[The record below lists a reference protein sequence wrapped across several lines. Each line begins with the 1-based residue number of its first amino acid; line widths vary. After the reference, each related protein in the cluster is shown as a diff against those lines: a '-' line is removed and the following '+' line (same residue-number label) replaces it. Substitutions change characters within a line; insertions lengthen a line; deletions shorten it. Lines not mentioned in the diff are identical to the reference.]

1 MSDIDENNSSCTPH
15 TIAILVENK
24 FGVLA
29 KVSSLFSARGY
40 NIESLS
46 VGTTQ
51 DPSVSRITIVTS
63 GDSRIVEQIRKQLGK
78 LIDTIKVTEMKYRES
93 IQREMVL
100 MKVFSS
106 HETRGE
112 ILQIAEIFHCK
123 ILQITPNEIILE
135 TTGDEEKINN
145 LIELL
150 QPYRIS
156 EISRTGKTAI
166 SKGSIILKN
175 IKN

>member
-1 MSDIDENNSSCTPH
+1 MSDIDENNSSSTPH

-100 MKVFSS
+100 MLS
-106 HETRGE
+106 
-112 ILQIAEIFHCK
+112 
-123 ILQITPNEIILE
+123 
-135 TTGDEEKINN
+135 
-145 LIELL
+145 LIH
-150 QPYRIS
+150 I
-156 EISRTGKTAI
+156 
-166 SKGSIILKN
+166 
-175 IKN
+175 

>member
-1 MSDIDENNSSCTPH
+1 MSISDESSYLDTPH
-15 TIAILVENK
+15 TIAVLVENK

-29 KVSSLFSARGY
+29 KVASLFSARGY

-63 GDSRIVEQIRKQLGK
+63 GDTNIVEQIRKQLGK
-78 LIDTIKVTEMKYRES
+78 LIDTIKVTEMKYGES

-100 MKVFSS
+100 MKISS
-106 HETRGE
+106 SSETRGE

-123 ILQITPNEIILE
+123 VLQITPSEIILE
-135 TTGDEEKINN
+135 TTGDEEKIDN

-150 QPYRIS
+150 QPYKIS

>member
-1 MSDIDENNSSCTPH
+1 MSISDESSSLDTPH
-15 TIAILVENK
+15 TIAVLVENK

-29 KVSSLFSARGY
+29 KVASLFSARGY

-63 GDSRIVEQIRKQLGK
+63 GDTNIVEQIRKKLGK
-78 LIDTIKVTEMKYRES
+78 LIDTIKVTEMKYGES

-100 MKVFSS
+100 MKISS
-106 HETRGE
+106 SSETRGE

-123 ILQITPNEIILE
+123 VLQITPSEIILE
-135 TTGDEEKINN
+135 TTGDEEKIDN

-150 QPYRIS
+150 QPYKIS

>member
-1 MSDIDENNSSCTPH
+1 MSIPEENNSLDTPH
-15 TIAILVENK
+15 TIAVLVENK

-29 KVSSLFSARGY
+29 KVASLFSARGY

-51 DPSVSRITIVTS
+51 DPSVSRITIITS

-78 LIDTIKVTEMKYRES
+78 LIDTIKVTEMKYGES
-93 IQREMVL
+93 IQREMIL
-100 MKVFSS
+100 MKVSSS

-112 ILQIAEIFHCK
+112 ILQIADIFHCK
-123 ILQITPNEIILE
+123 VLQITRSVMILE
-135 TTGDEEKINN
+135 TTGDEEKISN

-150 QPYRIS
+150 QPYKIS

-175 IKN
+175 VKN

>member
-1 MSDIDENNSSCTPH
+1 MSIPEENNSLDTPH
-15 TIAILVENK
+15 TIAVLVENK

-29 KVSSLFSARGY
+29 KVASLFSARGY

-51 DPSVSRITIVTS
+51 DPSVSRITIITS

-78 LIDTIKVTEMKYRES
+78 LIDTIKVTEMKYGES
-93 IQREMVL
+93 IQREMIL
-100 MKVFSS
+100 MKVSSS

-112 ILQIAEIFHCK
+112 ILQIADIFHCK
-123 ILQITPNEIILE
+123 VLQITPSEMILE
-135 TTGDEEKINN
+135 TTGDEEKISN

-150 QPYRIS
+150 QPYKIS

-175 IKN
+175 VKN

>member
-1 MSDIDENNSSCTPH
+1 MSDIDENNSSSTPH

-100 MKVFSS
+100 MKVLSS
-106 HETRGE
+106 HQTRGE
-112 ILQIAEIFHCK
+112 ILQIADIFHCK

>member
-1 MSDIDENNSSCTPH
+1 MSAPEDNNSSDTPH

-29 KVSSLFSARGY
+29 KVASLFSARGY

-51 DPSVSRITIVTS
+51 DPSISRITIVTS
-63 GDSRIVEQIRKQLGK
+63 GDSKIVEQIRKQLGK
-78 LIDTIKVTEMKYRES
+78 LIDTIKVTEMKYGES

-100 MKVFSS
+100 IKVTSS

-123 ILQITPNEIILE
+123 VLQVTPSEMIFE
-135 TTGDEEKINN
+135 TTGDGEKIDT

-150 QPYRIS
+150 QPYKIS

>member
-1 MSDIDENNSSCTPH
+1 M
-15 TIAILVENK
+15 
-24 FGVLA
+24 
-29 KVSSLFSARGY
+29 
-40 NIESLS
+40 
-46 VGTTQ
+46 
-51 DPSVSRITIVTS
+51 TS
-63 GDSRIVEQIRKQLGK
+63 GDSKIVEQIRKQLGK
-78 LIDTIKVTEMKYRES
+78 LIDTIKVTEMKYGES

-100 MKVFSS
+100 MKVTSS

-123 ILQITPNEIILE
+123 ILQVTPSEMIFE
-135 TTGDEEKINN
+135 TTGDGEKIDT

-166 SKGSIILKN
+166 CSAWPSKTPHISTNCSKFCSSWSAASERSKRPKMLSFGASERSKY
-175 IKN
+175 